1 MKRTL
6 FFSSFQFSDYMG
18 IGFLERCNSCLWKSD
33 KSHERAQQRNG
44 HSYLIIKFYIIC
56 GRVDPR
62 LRASCE
68 GLLAVLSFTARI
80 LRLALSL
87 LFSSQFQSG
96 LYSHH
101 AIEVL
106 ILMSPAALSWS
117 SYHLGFSFFYP
128 SFNIFIRIVVY
139 VLLQTALNH
148 FWNKILIDRYFH
160 LCLISLVIF
169 MPAFLQSS
177 KLMYVLTGCARMGI
191 SQAPEN

>member
-1 MKRTL
+1 
-6 FFSSFQFSDYMG
+6 MG

-44 HSYLIIKFYIIC
+44 HSYLFIKFYIMC

-68 GLLAVLSFTARI
+68 GMLAVRSFTARI
-80 LRLALSL
+80 LHLAIS
-87 LFSSQFQSG
+87 LFSFPASFS
-96 LYSHH
+96 LAYILITSPKL
-101 AIEVL
+101 L
-106 ILMSPAALSWS
+106 ILMSPSILSWS
-117 SYHLGFSFFYP
+117 SYHLGFSLFYP
-128 SFNIFIRIVVY
+128 SFNIFIHVVVY

-160 LCLISLVIF
+160 LCLISLIIF

-177 KLMYVLTGCARMGI
+177 KLMYVLTVYTRMGI
-191 SQAPEN
+191 LQAPGN